1 MSAGMTDANSRRPV
15 VFCFAGQG
23 AQYFRMAADLYE
35 QEPVFRDWMRIGDA
49 LLRERFGYSLITE
62 IYGPDRRIGDPFD
75 RLAVSHPALFLVQYA
90 AARAVMQRG
99 LRPDLLLGVSLG
111 EFVAM
116 CVAGMMPFEE
126 ALLHVADQPARFE
139 ASCPPGGMIAVLA
152 PPALQQETPVLAQNS
167 EIAGISSDGHF
178 VLSAPAAALAPIE
191 AELRARAVA
200 FQRLP
205 VGFAFHS
212 HWIDP
217 AAESCRAASAG
228 LRFDP
233 PFWPCWSS
241 CLGGPLDPAALPP
254 DFLWRIVRAPMD
266 LSGCFTALEETGG
279 ARYVDLSPSGTLA
292 ALARQNMAATSASQ
306 TLPLLSPF
314 GGNMKRLAGLAEI
327 AQL

>member
-1 MSAGMTDANSRRPV
+1 MSESASARPV

-49 LLRERFGYSLITE
+49 LLRDRFGYSLIAE

-90 AARAVMQRG
+90 AARTVMQRG

-116 CVAGMMPFEE
+116 SVAGMLPFEE

-139 ASCPPGGMIAVLA
+139 ASCAAGGMVAALA
-152 PPALQQETPVLAQNS
+152 PPALWREEPELAQNS
-167 EIAGISSDGHF
+167 EIAGISSNGHF
-178 VLSAPAAALAPIE
+178 VLSAPAGGLETIE
-191 AELRARAVA
+191 AALRARSVA

-212 HWIDP
+212 RWIDP
-217 AAESCRAASAG
+217 AAEACRAASAG
-228 LRFDP
+228 LRLVA

-241 CLGGPLDPAALPP
+241 CLGGPLDPANLPP
-254 DFLWRIVRAPMD
+254 DFLWRIVRNPMD
-266 LSGCFTALEETGG
+266 LRGCFTALEERGGEEQGG

-292 ALARQNMAATSASQ
+292 ALARQNMAASSASQ
-306 TLPLLSPF
+306 TLALLSPF
-314 GGNMKRLAGLAEI
+314 GGNMKRLEGLGKTV
-327 AQL
+327 

>member
-1 MSAGMTDANSRRPV
+1 MTDSASAGPV

-23 AQYFRMAADLYE
+23 AQYFRMAADLHE

-49 LLRERFGYSLITE
+49 LLRERFGYSLIAE
-62 IYGPDRRIGDPFD
+62 IYGPDRRTGDPFD
-75 RLAVSHPALFLVQYA
+75 RLALSHPALFLVQYA

-116 CVAGMMPFEE
+116 TVAGMMPFEE
-126 ALLHVADQPARFE
+126 ALLHVAGQPARFE

-152 PPALQQETPVLAQNS
+152 PPALWHESPALAQNS
-167 EIAGISSDGHF
+167 EIGGISSDGHF
-178 VLSAPAAALAPIE
+178 VLSAPAGALVPIE

-212 HWIDP
+212 RWIDP
-217 AAESCRAASAG
+217 AAQACRAADAG
-228 LRFDP
+228 LRFAP

-241 CLGGPLDPAALPP
+241 CLGGPLDPAGLEP
-254 DFLWRIVRAPMD
+254 DLLWRIVRAPMD
-266 LSGCFTALEETGG
+266 LRGCFASLEGRGG

-292 ALARQNMAATSASQ
+292 ALARQNMAASSTSSV
-306 TLPLLSPF
+306 LPLLSPF
-314 GGNMKRLAGLAEI
+314 GGNMKRLAGLGD
-327 AQL
+327 

>member
-1 MSAGMTDANSRRPV
+1 MTGAASARPV

-49 LLRERFGYSLITE
+49 LLRDRFGYSLIAE

-75 RLAVSHPALFLVQYA
+75 RLALSHPALFLVQYA

-116 CVAGMMPFEE
+116 TVAGMMPFEE
-126 ALLHVADQPARFE
+126 ALLHVAGQPARFE

-152 PPALQQETPVLAQNS
+152 PPALWHEMPVLARDS
-167 EIAGISSDGHF
+167 EVAGISAGGHF
-178 VLSAPAAALAPIE
+178 VLSAPAGALAPVE
-191 AELRARAVA
+191 AELRARSVA

-212 HWIDP
+212 RWIDP
-217 AAESCRAASAG
+217 AAEACRAADAG
-228 LRFDP
+228 LRLAA

-241 CLGGPLDPAALPP
+241 CLGRPLDPAAPPP
-254 DFLWRIVRAPMD
+254 DFAWRIVREPMD
-266 LSGCFTALEETGG
+266 LRGCFTALEEQGVEGRGG
-279 ARYVDLSPSGTLA
+279 VRYVDLSPSGTLA
-292 ALARQNMAATSASQ
+292 ALARQNMAASSASQ
-306 TLPLLSPF
+306 TLALLSPF
-314 GGNMKRLAGLAEI
+314 GGNMKRLEEVTRN
-327 AQL
+327 